1 MRQRVCV
8 GHGPGWV
15 LICQVDTCSA
25 AAAVAGPN
33 DDHPCRRIIFRN
45 ISRNTEKKMLCF
57 HAQKGFDF

>member
-25 AAAVAGPN
+25 AAAVARPEWW
-33 DDHPCRRIIFRN
+33 PSMPTYY
-45 ISRNTEKKMLCF
+45 IS
-57 HAQKGFDF
+57 